1 MKMLAQEMQIN
12 RITSRAYQKVGDL
25 SRPYELGHLFE
36 RLRTNREM
44 SRSVLAGQF
53 GTTEEY
59 LTQVETG
66 RKIPALRICLLYSKE
81 FGINPL
87 WVKNK
92 WMKQIISTIEER
104 LKSKL
109 GLTDHE

>member
-1 MKMLAQEMQIN
+1 MLAREMQVIQ
-12 RITSRAYQKVGDL
+12 ITSRTYQETKGL

-36 RLRTNREM
+36 RLRMNREL
-44 SRSVLAGQF
+44 SRSILAGQF

-66 RKIPALRICLLYSKE
+66 RKIPTLKICLLYSKE

-92 WMKQIISTIEER
+92 WMHEIISMIEER
-104 LKSKL
+104 LKSRL
-109 GLTDHE
+109 GLRDY